1 MTVCSMHESFLGNSE
16 KSVVFF
22 CGACQ
27 SKVAE
32 YFSNSSNSDMF
43 NKHCWLSLKR
53 ITTDSVEV

>member
-1 MTVCSMHESFLGNSE
+1 MHEGFLDNSG

-32 YFSNSSNSDMF
+32 YFSNSSDSDMY

-53 ITTDSVEV
+53 ITIDSVEA